1 MSILGVM
8 TESKPIW
15 WDWIDTSAPGGM
27 PLKLKQNAPVKIKKS
42 FKEWQKEEAKYNKE
56 WEDAYG
62 NRPGLP
68 EKELQELI
76 ERINK
81 EIP

>member
-1 MSILGVM
+1 MI
-8 TESKPIW
+8 ESKPIW
-15 WDWIDTSAPGGM
+15 EDWIDKSTPVGE
-27 PLKLKQNAPVKIKKS
+27 PIKLLPNAPEEMKKK
-42 FKEWQKEEAKYNKE
+42 FKEWQKKRAKYNKE

-76 ERINK
+76 ERVNK